1 MNAQTDK
8 SSIND
13 LLNRYSQLETQSGS
27 ISEHFTKEEQ
37 RMLRTYFMNQQPAR
51 AANGVEGVSL
61 DNSEE
66 ARQLITSEAQ
76 QIAHKYQSIPLFEP
90 SANKDSSEEARK
102 ISVSLENRANAKQQ
116 NPLFVT
122 SRALTINYEM
132 PPGTRNFSDF
142 VATESTQTIN
152 LPEGT
157 ASVVTGQRNP
167 SAVIAYSDRTV
178 FEGDY
183 SGTLVN
189 EDFAGGPG
197 ATAIQLCGDIVS
209 SDGGGCFPAGE
220 LEDGFNITA
229 SNDGPDN
236 GVIYIGAGAIGNT
249 STLMGANSFADFTLL
264 NFAPDGAYAIGADL
278 FVDSVSNAEIRVYDT
293 AGVLV
298 ETFTITNTPNTE
310 NFVGIIS
317 DDPIGHVEYEAE
329 ADAGELFGNFVFGT
343 DANGGGGGGTACSQE
358 HPYAAGT
365 YAGVGSSIDS
375 DFKTAVD
382 IQVAMGEDFTLESI
396 EVPFLTFAPED
407 APVAANVV
415 YYEDDGGL
423 PGAMIGSETVVPT
436 VLSSAPWINPIA
448 FEFFT
453 SLPITPFTF
462 EGDASSDTT
471 YWVEISMGTAT
482 NQPTVFWEGTLDTPV
497 EGEPAAQFDGTLG
510 TWSVPDPLQET
521 IYTFDGNCEPMG
533 GGGVA
538 CSEEHPYAAGTYA
551 GVGSSV
557 DSDFKTAVD
566 IDVAMGEDFT
576 LEAIEV
582 PFLTFAPEDPPTTAN
597 VVYYEDAGGLPGA
610 MIGSETVVPTVLSS
624 APWINPIAFEFFT
637 SLPITPFTFEGD
649 ASSDTTYWV
658 EISMGTATNQPTVF
672 WEGTLDTPVE
682 GEPAAQFD
690 GTLGT
695 WSVPDPLQETIYT
708 FDGTCTPMGGGGP
721 GPLTT
726 VYGVNNANQDLIGFG
741 TATPGDTEVF
751 GTSLVTA
758 NFENAGAIDPANPTT
773 GYVLDN
779 GGDFYSFDVTTGIYT
794 SLGNI
799 PGDWVGMEYN
809 LATGDLYAIAGTDL
823 YTIDPAGLSATLVGS
838 LGLATGAL
846 PVALAIDGAG
856 VGYTYDIVDD
866 SLYSVDLATGTAT
879 LVGPIGFDANFGQGM
894 AYDPTTDVVYMAAF
908 NGGAF
913 AAEWRSVDTTTGSTT
928 LIGAIVTDDPDPQVA
943 WASVGETLPPPA
955 CPEPLN
961 LAVTVVGPTSA
972 DLSWDAE
979 PNASSGY
986 IWYVFDQGANP
997 ATDTPVET
1005 GTTPSG
1011 TTTATA
1017 TALSGGLSYDFYV
1030 VADCSGDGLSKFAGP
1045 ITFATP
1051 PACGGKFYDNGGLDG
1066 DYANDSDDTVTIN
1079 PENSGELVTVTFT
1092 SFDVEEAWDALYVYD
1107 GPDTTFP
1114 LIDSGNPATN
1124 SGFPAGGYYGTTPPG
1139 PFTSSDASG
1148 ALTFVFLSDGSVPR
1162 PGWEADVVCA
1172 IPPPPNDMIA
1182 NSIDVDEIGF
1192 PYTDPAVQMQV
1203 ATTEDGNPTGCN
1215 IDGANGV
1222 WYNFVPN
1229 GDGDVTASITSPAG
1243 ASVVTFFEASDEN
1256 ASETDLTLVNQGTNQ
1271 CLPGTSTT
1279 INTTAGQA
1287 YYVFVVNT
1295 GGPTDITI
1303 DGTNLGTEDNAIEGF
1318 SYYPNPADSS
1328 LTLRAIDTIEN
1339 VAIYSILGQKVID
1352 QTIGNVSTELNI
1364 SALSTGTYIMKVSVN
1379 GEIGTYKVIKR

>member
-1 MNAQTDK
+1 MKKITFLWCLLLCLTTAMNAQTNK

-27 ISEHFTKEEQ
+27 ISEHFTKGEQ
-37 RMLRTYFMNQQPAR
+37 RMLRTYFMNQQPAKP
-51 AANGVEGVSL
+51 ANGTEGVNL

-66 ARQLITSEAQ
+66 ARQLVTTEAQ
-76 QIAHKYQSIPLFEP
+76 QNTYKYRFIPLFEA
-90 SANKDSSEEARK
+90 SVNKDSSEEARSILAGAESYEK
-102 ISVSLENRANAKQQ
+102 
-116 NPLFVT
+116 PLFMQPQ
-122 SRALTINYEM
+122 ALTAAEELEINKATQIQGNSNFVHKVEA
-132 PPGTRNFSDF
+132 PRNSVMADIIPTSG
-142 VATESTQTIN
+142 ATETFS
-152 LPEGT
+152 P
-157 ASVVTGQRNP
+157 
-167 SAVIAYSDRTV
+167 AV
-178 FEGDY
+178 GDFFFD
-183 SGTLVN
+183 T
-189 EDFAGGPG
+189 GGPG
-197 ATAIQLCGDIVS
+197 GSETTDGEPGNYPNCGCVTTTTL
-209 SDGGGCFPAGE
+209 DGVTE
-220 LEDGFNITA
+220 LEFIEYYVFANFDWLRIYDGADTSGTILWDTSSGGMNDGLVTLAEMITA
-229 SNDGPDN
+229 N
-236 GVIYIGAGAIGNT
+236 GSAVFTGT
-249 STLMGANSFADFTLL
+249 SGSMTFEFGSSTV
-264 NFAPDGAYAIGADL
+264 
-278 FVDSVSNAEIRVYDT
+278 VDRLGWEAEIL
-293 AGVLV
+293 AASG
-298 ETFTITNTPNTE
+298 
-310 NFVGIIS
+310 G
-317 DDPIGHVEYEAE
+317 
-329 ADAGELFGNFVFGT
+329 
-343 DANGGGGGGTACSQE
+343 GGGGGGTACSQE

-382 IQVAMGEDFTLESI
+382 IQVAMGEDFTLETI

-462 EGDASSDTT
+462 EGDAASDTT

-482 NQPTVFWEGTLDTPV
+482 NQATVFWEGTLDTPV

-510 TWSVPDPLQET
+510 TWSVPDPLQEA

-551 GVGSSV
+551 GIGSSV

-582 PFLTFAPEDPPTTAN
+582 PFLTFAPEDAPTTAN

-610 MIGSETVVPTVLSS
+610 MIGSETVVPTILSS
-624 APWINPIAFEFFT
+624 APWINPIAFEFMT

-649 ASSDTTYWV
+649 AASDTTYWV
-658 EISMGTATNQPTVF
+658 EVSMGTATSQATVF

-695 WSVPDPLQETIYT
+695 WSVPDPLQEAIYT
-708 FDGTCTPMGGGGP
+708 FDGTCTPVGGGGP

-779 GGDFYSFDVTTGIYT
+779 AGDFYSFDVTTGIYT

-799 PGDWVGMEYN
+799 PGDWVGMEYD

-823 YTIDPAGLSATLVGS
+823 YTIDPAGMSATLVGS

-846 PVALAIDGAG
+846 PVALAIDDAG

-866 SLYSVDLATGTAT
+866 SLYSIDLATGAST

-894 AYDPTTDVVYMAAF
+894 AYDPTTNMVYMAAF
-908 NGGAF
+908 NGAAF
-913 AAEWRSVDTTTGSTT
+913 AAEWRSVDTATGSTT
-928 LIGAIVTDDPDPQVA
+928 LIGTIVTDDPDPQVA
-943 WASVGETLPPPA
+943 WVSVGETLPPPA

-972 DLSWDAE
+972 DLSWDEE

-1030 VADCSGDGLSKFAGP
+1030 VADCSGDGLSNFAGP

-1051 PACGGKFYDNGGLDG
+1051 PACGGKFYDNGGPDG

-1092 SFDVEEAWDALYVYD
+1092 SFDVEETWDALYVYD

-1162 PGWEADVVCA
+1162 AGWEADVVCA

-1229 GDGDVTASITSPAG
+1229 GDGDVTASITSPSG

-1303 DGTNLGTEDNAIEGF
+1303 DGTNLGTEDNAVEGF
-1318 SYYPNPADSS
+1318 SYYPNPADGS

-1339 VAIYSILGQKVID
+1339 VAIYSILGQKVMD
-1352 QTIGNVSTELNI
+1352 QTIGNVTAEFDI